1 MKKKGRAETAPL
13 LHAAGAIGYTFA
25 YVIHDAYMSEAHA
38 KAEGDRLD
46 HGESRTSQYQRRSAD
61 HRTAARVMVVG
72 SDNFSARR
80 FLNVVSSPEVG
91 SDRQLRQV
99 VAIGLGRSACAGA
112 VIFTPRPSC
121 PYAA

>member
-46 HGESRTSQYQRRSAD
+46 HGEGAPRNISAV
-61 HRTAARVMVVG
+61 RPIIGPPRVSMVVG
-72 SDNFSARR
+72 SDNFSA
-80 FLNVVSSPEVG
+80 
-91 SDRQLRQV
+91 
-99 VAIGLGRSACAGA
+99 AG
-112 VIFTPRPSC
+112 F
-121 PYAA
+121 